1 MMSFSKPVT
10 EIIKQR
16 FSCRSYLKQPIAAE
30 IRVRLEDIAAEQRV
44 GPLGGRARFEL
55 VAGTDKELKELK
67 GLGTYGF
74 IKGAT
79 GFIVGATTADG
90 KHLEDFGY
98 MLEVIILYATDL
110 GLGTCWLGGTFTKTS
125 FAKKI
130 AVRAGEL
137 VPSVSAVGYI
147 AKKPRRIDKL
157 IRRGANADTR
167 LPREKLFFEGSF
179 EEPLGFDQADDYR
192 TALEMVRLGP
202 SASNRQPW
210 RVVKHGKFWHFY
222 LQRSPGYQ
230 ERKLVK
236 LYTVADLQRID
247 MGIAMCHFELTLKEL
262 GVEGEWIVHDP
273 GIADGEGLL
282 HYTATWVG

>member
-1 MMSFSKPVT
+1 MSFSKPIT

-110 GLGTCWLGGTFTKTS
+110 GLGTCWLASKKQMLACLLASLAKCWHTTKH
-125 FAKKI
+125 
-130 AVRAGEL
+130 
-137 VPSVSAVGYI
+137 VSQ
-147 AKKPRRIDKL
+147 K
-157 IRRGANADTR
+157 
-167 LPREKLFFEGSF
+167 
-179 EEPLGFDQADDYR
+179 
-192 TALEMVRLGP
+192 
-202 SASNRQPW
+202 
-210 RVVKHGKFWHFY
+210 
-222 LQRSPGYQ
+222 RSLCVQ
-230 ERKLVK
+230 EN
-236 LYTVADLQRID
+236 
-247 MGIAMCHFELTLKEL
+247 
-262 GVEGEWIVHDP
+262 
-273 GIADGEGLL
+273 
-282 HYTATWVG
+282 

>member
-98 MLEVIILYATDL
+98 MLAGIQSTDA
-110 GLGTCWLGGTFTKTS
+110 WQFAS
-125 FAKKI
+125 F
-130 AVRAGEL
+130 
-137 VPSVSAVGYI
+137 
-147 AKKPRRIDKL
+147 
-157 IRRGANADTR
+157 
-167 LPREKLFFEGSF
+167 
-179 EEPLGFDQADDYR
+179 
-192 TALEMVRLGP
+192 
-202 SASNRQPW
+202 
-210 RVVKHGKFWHFY
+210 
-222 LQRSPGYQ
+222 
-230 ERKLVK
+230 
-236 LYTVADLQRID
+236 
-247 MGIAMCHFELTLKEL
+247 TLKL
-262 GVEGEWIVHDP
+262 QAGWHQK
-273 GIADGEGLL
+273 
-282 HYTATWVG
+282 